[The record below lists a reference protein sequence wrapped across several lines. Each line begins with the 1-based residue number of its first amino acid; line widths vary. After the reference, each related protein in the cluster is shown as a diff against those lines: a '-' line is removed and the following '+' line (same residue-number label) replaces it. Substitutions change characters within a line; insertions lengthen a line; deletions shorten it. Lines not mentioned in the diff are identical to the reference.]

1 MGGTKRK
8 ASKLCKIIVMITTQ
22 NKEQIVN
29 THLLNIKALQTSKG
43 LFMASAHDV
52 STGYDKA
59 WLRDNFYT
67 TLAFEQVEDWETVH
81 CVWKSIFNIFLK
93 HKDKISWAANNRP
106 HESWQY
112 IHARYNPETFDEYWE
127 EWGNKQN
134 DAIGAVLFKLGD
146 LEERGIKI
154 IETEEEWD
162 VVQKLINYLNIIE
175 YWHDPDNGMW
185 EEYEEMHAS
194 SIGACVAGLKK
205 ISQLQNITLPE
216 GIIEKGEHA
225 LQELLPRESETKFVD
240 LALLSLIYPYNVVDK
255 EMALDIVENV
265 EYHLER
271 RRGII
276 RYKND
281 KYYNKNKDG
290 YSEEAEWTMGF
301 PWLSIIYSEFGDLRR
316 AEDYLGKSG
325 LILTPEQKIPEL
337 YYSNTS
343 KPNEN
348 IPLSWAES
356 LYIVAFLRLETVSN
370 ILRNKEPV
378 KYN

>member
-1 MGGTKRK
+1 MGETKRK
-8 ASKLCKIIVMITTQ
+8 ASRSHKIIIMITPQ
-22 NKEQIVN
+22 EKERIVN
-29 THLLNIKALQTSKG
+29 THLVNIKALQSPKG
-43 LFMASAHDV
+43 LFLASAHDV

-67 TLAFEQVEDWETVH
+67 TLAFEQVEDWETVRQ
-81 CVWKSIFNIFLK
+81 VWKSILDIFLK

-112 IHARYNPETFDEYWE
+112 IHARYHPETFDEYWE

-134 DAIGAVLFKLGD
+134 DAIGATLFKLGD
-146 LEERGIKI
+146 LEEKGVKI
-154 IETEEEWD
+154 IETEEEWN
-162 VVQKLINYLNIIE
+162 VAQKLVNYLNSIE

-185 EEYEEMHAS
+185 EEYEEVHAS

-205 ISQLQNITLPE
+205 ISQLQNIIIPD
-216 GIIEKGEHA
+216 GMIEKGEKA
-225 LQELLPRESETKFVD
+225 LRELLPRESETKFVD
-240 LALLSLIYPYNVVDK
+240 LALLSLIYPYDVVDK
-255 EMALDIVENV
+255 EMAFKIIENV

-281 KYYNKNKDG
+281 RYYNKNKDK

-301 PWLSIIYSEFGDLRR
+301 PWLSLIYTKLGDLRR

-337 YYSNTS
+337 YYSNTN

-348 IPLSWAES
+348 IPLGWAES
-356 LYIVAFLRLETVSN
+356 LYIVAFLKLEQAKSMSHN
-370 ILRNKEPV
+370 G
-378 KYN
+378 Y

>member
-1 MGGTKRK
+1 
-8 ASKLCKIIVMITTQ
+8 MINTQ
-22 NKEQIVN
+22 DKENVIDV
-29 THLLNIKALQTSKG
+29 HLLNIKDLQTSKG
-43 LFMASAHDV
+43 LFMASAQDV

-67 TLAFEQVEDWETVH
+67 TLAFEQVEDWETVRQ
-81 CVWKSIFNIFLK
+81 VWKSILDIFLK

-112 IHARYNPETFDEYWE
+112 IHARYHPETFDEYWE

-146 LEERGIKI
+146 LESRDIKI
-154 IETEEEWD
+154 IKTKDEWS
-162 VVQKLINYLNIIE
+162 VVQKLIDYLNTIE

-185 EEYEEMHAS
+185 EEYEEVHAS
-194 SIGACVAGLKK
+194 SIGACVAGIKK
-205 ISQLQNITLPE
+205 MSQLQNIIIPD
-216 GIIEKGEHA
+216 GMIEKGELA
-225 LQELLPRESETKFVD
+225 LQSLLPRESETKFVD
-240 LALLSLIYPYNVVDK
+240 LALLSLVYPYEVVDK
-255 EMALDIVENV
+255 KMALDIVENI

-281 KYYNKNKDG
+281 RYYNKNEDG
-290 YSEEAEWTMGF
+290 HSEEAEWTMGF
-301 PWLSIIYSEFGDLRR
+301 PWLSIIYSQFGDMRR
-316 AEDYLGKSG
+316 AEDYLNKSG

-356 LYIVAFLRLETVSN
+356 LYIVAFLKLEQAKSMSHN
-370 ILRNKEPV
+370 DI

>member
-1 MGGTKRK
+1 M
-8 ASKLCKIIVMITTQ
+8 IIMKTQ
-22 NKEQIVN
+22 NKEEIIN
-29 THLLNIKALQTSKG
+29 THLSNIRALQSPKG
-43 LFMASAHDV
+43 LFLASAQDV
-52 STGYDKA
+52 TTGYDKA

-67 TLAFEQVEDWETVH
+67 ALAFEQVEDWKTVRQ
-81 CVWKSIFNIFLK
+81 VWKLIIDIFIK
-93 HKDKISWAANNRP
+93 HEDKISWATSNRP

-112 IHARYNPETFDEYWE
+112 IHARYHPETFDEYWE

-146 LEERGIKI
+146 LEEQGIKI
-154 IETEEEWD
+154 IETEKEWS
-162 VVQKLINYLNIIE
+162 VVQKLINYLNTIE

-185 EEYEEMHAS
+185 EEHEEIHAS

-205 ISQLQNITLPE
+205 ISQSKEVTIPE
-216 GIIEKGEHA
+216 GIIEKGELA
-225 LQELLPRESETKFVD
+225 LKKLLPRESETKFVD

-255 EMALDIVENV
+255 KMTLKIVENV

-271 RRGII
+271 RRGVV

-281 KYYNKNKDG
+281 RYYNKNKDG

-301 PWLSIIYSEFGDLRR
+301 PWLSIIYSELGDLRR

-337 YYSNTS
+337 YYSNTDR
-343 KPNEN
+343 PNEN
-348 IPLSWAES
+348 LPLGWAES
-356 LYIVAFLRLETVSN
+356 LYIVAFLKLEKVKKTSPSSN
-370 ILRNKEPV
+370 I